1 MKKYTKL
8 PLKKALNPLG
18 GRMAKRAAMRCG
30 FNDNSSA
37 KHYDKIR
44 MLHSIV
50 VSLLWRAEDSA
61 PEKAMQI
68 K

>member
-1 MKKYTKL
+1 MKERT
-8 PLKKALNPLG
+8 LKVEYRMLSG
-18 GRMAKRAAMRCG
+18 MAKRAAMRCG

>member
-1 MKKYTKL
+1 
-8 PLKKALNPLG
+8 
-18 GRMAKRAAMRCG
+18 MAKRAAMRRG

-37 KHYDKIR
+37 EHYDKIK

>member
-1 MKKYTKL
+1 
-8 PLKKALNPLG
+8 LKKALNPLG

>member
-1 MKKYTKL
+1 
-8 PLKKALNPLG
+8 
-18 GRMAKRAAMRCG
+18 MAKRAAMRCG

-37 KHYDKIR
+37 KHYDKIK